1 MLRKLFKAVSL
12 FLTFGLTILASS
24 ITVADVDVPLRI
36 GISGFA
42 LQEHRDQIV
51 EATENA
57 LRPLFGSRLIAK
69 HYSVHDLEEAVR
81 NTQVDIILSSAGFA
95 RRVAPYGIRPLV
107 TITSS
112 GLEDPLY
119 VKLLHNLKLRGL

>member
-12 FLTFGLTILASS
+12 FLTFGLTISASS
-24 ITVADVDVPLRI
+24 TIAADVDLPLRI

-57 LRPLFGSRLIAK
+57 LRPLFGSRFPSLSPMK
-69 HYSVHDLEEAVR
+69 LQLLERQEVG
-81 NTQVDIILSSAGFA
+81 VI
-95 RRVAPYGIRPLV
+95 
-107 TITSS
+107 
-112 GLEDPLY
+112 
-119 VKLLHNLKLRGL
+119 